1 MNDYYRN
8 YIRGLVSEATRI
20 ARDHREFRE
29 EVKEPSP
36 SCPVEHALWATVGDS
51 MFQMSVNPADFR
63 WRLAATEFLASLAD
77 KLIEKEDKQQLSPD
91 EADRLCQDCI
101 DSLLNRIRQ
110 EERQNEE
117 KTKDKE
123 GSADDNQEEQDG
135 NVSGDT
141 IQRRFLDDGPREG
154 FGIWDFRQHSK
165 DGGNDDASMIREMLD
180 GMRLFGQEDADAK
193 DEEDTDDDSED
204 DGNDIDDSSQ
214 DEPEDFS
221 GGGSP
226 ANFGGEQSVSERRRI
241 ENTFLRTLPK
251 GLLKL
256 AKLIGRTG
264 SVGLQSTGSFLTASK
279 SDIEGITTGDNLS
292 SLLPSEIA
300 KLSCPATETVFY
312 RDFVEKR
319 LQVFASASSSVHP
332 VNHHDGPV
340 IICVDT
346 SGSMTGWKMK
356 TAADLTL
363 AVIIIAQ
370 RRHRKVLVVNYS
382 SGHDCMVVKNIHR
395 QRYEVTGFLYSS
407 SFGSNDEDG
416 MFRWL
421 FDDVLPGMGAFDTA
435 DTLCISDFGWSWISD
450 DTLDIIG
457 KMKKK
462 GMLFYGLNVEQ
473 CNDMEYV
480 DFDEMGKVCDS
491 LWHYDGK
498 ECIETSVMKEQKKA
512 GKAKKN
518 ARK

>member
-20 ARDHREFRE
+20 ARDHREFHE

-51 MFQMSVNPADFR
+51 MFQTSVNPADFR
-63 WRLAATEFLASLAD
+63 WRLAATEFLESLAN

-91 EADRLCQDCI
+91 EADRLCWDCI
-101 DSLLNRIRQ
+101 DNLIRRRRA
-110 EERQNEE
+110 EENQKGKEQ
-117 KTKDKE
+117 KDGE
-123 GSADDNQEEQDG
+123 DGDDNDREEQDG
-135 NVSGDT
+135 NDSGGI

-154 FGIWDFRQHSK
+154 FGMWDFRPHSK
-165 DGGNDDASMIREMLD
+165 DGGNDDASMVREMLD
-180 GMRLFGQEDADAK
+180 GMRLFSQEDTGRKSDEDAD
-193 DEEDTDDDSED
+193 EDSED
-204 DGNDIDDSSQ
+204 EDNDTEDERDDSSREEQ
-214 DEPEDFS
+214 KDIPH
-221 GGGSP
+221 GGSP
-226 ANFGGEQSVSERRRI
+226 ANCGGENKAAERRRI
-241 ENTFLRTLPK
+241 ENRFLRTLPK

-300 KLSCPATETVFY
+300 RLSCPATETVFY

-319 LQVFASASSSVHP
+319 LPVFASASSGKHP

-340 IICVDT
+340 IICLDT
-346 SGSMTGWKMK
+346 SSSMTGWKMK
-356 TAADLTL
+356 TAADLAL

-382 SGHDCMVVKNIHR
+382 SGYDCMAVKNIHR
-395 QRYEVTGFLYSS
+395 QRHEVTDFLYSS
-407 SFGSNDEDG
+407 SFGGNNEDG

-421 FDDVLPGMGAFDTA
+421 FEDVLPGLGAFDTA
-435 DTLCISDFGWSWISD
+435 DTLCISDFGWSWISE

-462 GMLFYGLNVEQ
+462 GMLFYGLNVEKYS
-473 CNDMEYV
+473 DMEYV
-480 DFDEMGKVCDS
+480 DIDEMGKVCDS
-491 LWHYDGK
+491 VWHYDGK
-498 ECIETSVMKEQKKA
+498 ECIETSVRKEQKKA
-512 GKAKKN
+512 
-518 ARK
+518 

>member
-20 ARDHREFRE
+20 ARDHREFHE

-36 SCPVEHALWATVGDS
+36 SCPVEHALWATVGDP
-51 MFQMSVNPADFR
+51 MFQTSVNPADFR
-63 WRLAATEFLASLAD
+63 WRLAATEFLESLAD

-101 DSLLNRIRQ
+101 DNLIRRRRSEENQKGKEQKDGEDGDDGKVQGNGGDGSCDPTTRRIR
-110 EERQNEE
+110 
-117 KTKDKE
+117 DC
-123 GSADDNQEEQDG
+123 GS
-135 NVSGDT
+135 
-141 IQRRFLDDGPREG
+141 LEG
-154 FGIWDFRQHSK
+154 FGVWDKDRQNSR
-165 DGGNDDASMIREMLD
+165 DGGSDDASMIREMLD
-180 GMRLFGQEDADAK
+180 DMKLFGQEDADAK
-193 DEEDTDDDSED
+193 DEDSED
-204 DGNDIDDSSQ
+204 DGNDIEDSSQ
-214 DEPEDFS
+214 DEPEDFR

-226 ANFGGEQSVSERRRI
+226 ANFGGDQSDTERRRI

-319 LQVFASASSSVHP
+319 LQVFASASSSEHP

-340 IICVDT
+340 IICLDT
-346 SGSMTGWKMK
+346 SSSMTGWKMK
-356 TAADLTL
+356 TAADLAL

-382 SGHDCMVVKNIHR
+382 SAYDCMAVKNIHR
-395 QRYEVTGFLYSS
+395 QRNEVTKFLYSS
-407 SFGSNDEDG
+407 SYGSNNEDG

-435 DTLCISDFGWSWISD
+435 DTLCISDFGWSWLSD

-462 GMLFYGLNVEQ
+462 GMLFYGLNVER
-473 CNDMEYV
+473 CNDMEYI

-491 LWHYDGK
+491 VWHYDGN

-512 GKAKKN
+512 GRAKKN
-518 ARK
+518 SRR